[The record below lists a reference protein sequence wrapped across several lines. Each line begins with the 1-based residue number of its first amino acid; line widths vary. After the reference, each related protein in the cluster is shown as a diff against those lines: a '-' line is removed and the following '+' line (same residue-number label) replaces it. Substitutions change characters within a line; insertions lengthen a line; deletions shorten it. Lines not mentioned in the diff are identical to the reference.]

1 MRGDRQSWW
10 SLRLALARAILHDGF
25 WTPVNCARWDGYTA
39 ARLFSQSPCGPMD
52 DLDRAAIEAAITDY
66 VDPELDARLL
76 ESGSLK
82 DLRIDGRGATARIE
96 LGFPCASRRE
106 RFEAALQARM
116 ESSGATPAHVQI
128 ETLIQ
133 SHAVQRNLKPVNNIK
148 NIVAVASGKGGVG
161 KSTVAVNLA
170 LALSQEGARVGLLDA
185 DIYGPSQPRMLG
197 LSGQRPASRDG
208 KSLEPLQAYG
218 VEAMSIGFL
227 IDEEQPMIWRGPM
240 VVNTLTQIMRDTRW
254 GALDYL
260 IVDMPPGTG
269 DTQLHVS
276 QHIPV
281 SGVVIV
287 TTPQDI
293 ALLDARRGLKMFQKV
308 DVTVLGIVENMSTHV
323 CSSCGHEEH
332 IFGEGGGLRMAAQY
346 SVPFLGSLPLDVR
359 IREQADGGRPSVVAE
374 PTGAIAEA
382 YRGIAR
388 RTAARLARAS
398 KDYSRLFPKIVIE
411 ET

>member
-1 MRGDRQSWW
+1 
-10 SLRLALARAILHDGF
+10 
-25 WTPVNCARWDGYTA
+25 
-39 ARLFSQSPCGPMD
+39 MD

-66 VDPELDARLL
+66 DDTELGARLL

-82 DLRIDGRGATARIE
+82 SLRIDGRQVHAQLQ
-96 LGFPCASRRE
+96 LGFPCASRRHHFETAVRE
-106 RFEAALQARM
+106 RIQAAGA
-116 ESSGATPAHVQI
+116 SSADIHVEVEI
-128 ETLIQ
+128 V

-170 LALSQEGARVGLLDA
+170 LALAQEGARIGLLDA

-208 KSLEPLQAYG
+208 KSVEPMQAYG
-218 VEAMSIGFL
+218 VECMSIGFL

-240 VVNTLTQIMRDTRW
+240 VVNALTQIMRDTRW

-276 QHIPV
+276 QNIPV

-308 DVTVLGIVENMSTHV
+308 NVAILGIVENMSTHV
-323 CSSCGHEEH
+323 CSNCGHAEQ
-332 IFGEGGGLRMAAQY
+332 IFGEGGGERLAAQY
-346 SVPFLGSLPLDVR
+346 SVPFLGSLPLDIR
-359 IREQADGGRPSVVAE
+359 IREQADSGRPTVVAD
-374 PTGAIAEA
+374 PTGAIAES
-382 YRGIAR
+382 YRAIAR
-388 RTAARLARAS
+388 RATARLAHAS